1 MRLLQHNVLTPYH
14 NGASR
19 GQDGR
24 ARWRTV
30 WSQMSLVSSGHG
42 LMDALTAIDLKG
54 SVILR
59 ARLMDALTA
68 IDLKGSVMLRARLM
82 DALMA
87 IDLKGSVMLQA
98 RSDGCTHGYRSQGE
112 RYAPGTV

>member
-42 LMDALTAIDLKG
+42 LMDALTAIDFKG

-68 IDLKGSVMLRARLM
+68 IDLKGSVML
-82 DALMA
+82 
-87 IDLKGSVMLQA
+87 QA
-98 RSDGCTHGYRSQGE
+98 RSDRCTHGYRSQGERYPPGTSDGCTHGYRSQGE